1 MKGSE
6 KMNIS
11 EVAEKFDMTP
21 ATIRYYEKQGLI
33 PPITRNSVGVRDFQ
47 EEDISWVEF
56 IKCMRDSGL
65 SIDSLA
71 KYSELYQQG
80 DATLIERKKI
90 LIEEYQKLLEKQRL
104 INGTVARLEAKLENY
119 DQMIQ
124 ECEQQIFSNS
134 KEAVSE
140 KVLKEV

>member
-1 MKGSE
+1 
-6 KMNIS
+6 MNIS

-104 INGTVARLEAKLENY
+104 INGTVARLETKLENY

>member
-1 MKGSE
+1 
-6 KMNIS
+6 MNIS

>member
-1 MKGSE
+1 
-6 KMNIS
+6 MNIS

-71 KYSELYQQG
+71 RYSELFKQG

-104 INGTVARLEAKLENY
+104 INGTVARLETKLENY

-124 ECEQQIFSNS
+124 ECEQQMFSSINNY
-134 KEAVSE
+134 
-140 KVLKEV
+140 

>member
-1 MKGSE
+1 
-6 KMNIS
+6 MNIS

-80 DATLIERKKI
+80 SATLIERKKI

>member
-1 MKGSE
+1 
-6 KMNIS
+6 MNIS

-71 KYSELYQQG
+71 KYSELFQQG

-90 LIEEYQKLLEKQRL
+90 LIDEYQKLLEKQKL
-104 INGTVARLEAKLENY
+104 INGTVARLETKLENY

>member
-1 MKGSE
+1 
-6 KMNIS
+6 MNIS

-71 KYSELYQQG
+71 RYSELFQQG

-90 LIEEYQKLLEKQRL
+90 LIDEYQKLLEKQKL
-104 INGTVARLEAKLENY
+104 INGTVARLETKLENY

>member
-1 MKGSE
+1 VKE
-6 KMNIS
+6 MNIS

-71 KYSELYQQG
+71 RYSELFQQG

-90 LIEEYQKLLEKQRL
+90 LIDEYQKLLEKQKL
-104 INGTVARLEAKLENY
+104 INGTVARLETKLENY

>member
-1 MKGSE
+1 
-6 KMNIS
+6 MNIS

-33 PPITRNSVGVRDFQ
+33 PPITRNSVGVRNFQ

-124 ECEQQIFSNS
+124 ECEQQMFSSINNF
-134 KEAVSE
+134 
-140 KVLKEV
+140 

>member
-1 MKGSE
+1 
-6 KMNIS
+6 MNIS
-11 EVAEKFDMTP
+11 EVAERFHLTP

-33 PPITRNSVGVRDFQ
+33 PPITRNGSGVRDFQ
-47 EEDISWVEF
+47 DEDVKWVEF

-71 KYSELYQQG
+71 RYSELYQIG
-80 DATLIERKKI
+80 DDTLVERKKI

-104 INGTVARLEAKLENY
+104 INGTVARLEKKLDNY

-124 ECEQQIFSNS
+124 ECEDKFFSN
-134 KEAVSE
+134 AN
-140 KVLKEV
+140 EVIAERG

>member
-1 MKGSE
+1 
-6 KMNIS
+6 MNIS

-80 DATLIERKKI
+80 SATLIERKKI

-104 INGTVARLEAKLENY
+104 INGTVARLETKLENY

-124 ECEQQIFSNS
+124 KCEQQIFSNS

-140 KVLKEV
+140 KDLKEV

>member
-1 MKGSE
+1 ME
-6 KMNIS
+6 EMNIS

-71 KYSELYQQG
+71 KYSELFQQG

-90 LIEEYQKLLEKQRL
+90 LIDEYQKLLEKQKL
-104 INGTVARLEAKLENY
+104 INGTVARLETKLENY